1 MIHLSDT
8 VPAMTTA
15 THSLHQRMSAG
26 ALAPAV
32 YKAMAAF
39 DRSIELDP
47 QLRELVKIRASQING
62 CAYCLDLHTRD
73 ARAAG
78 EDERRLATLAGWR
91 ESPFFSDRER
101 AALALTDAVTRLGEH
116 GVTDEVWGEA
126 ATHFD
131 EPELAQLL
139 WAIVAINAWNRMGVA
154 TRLLPEQ

>member
-15 THSLHQRMSAG
+15 THSLQQRMSAG

-47 QLRELVKIRASQING
+47 QLRELVKIRASQ
-62 CAYCLDLHTRD
+62 
-73 ARAAG
+73 
-78 EDERRLATLAGWR
+78 
-91 ESPFFSDRER
+91 
-101 AALALTDAVTRLGEH
+101 
-116 GVTDEVWGEA
+116 
-126 ATHFD
+126 
-131 EPELAQLL
+131 LAQLL

-154 TRLLPEQ
+154 THLLPEQ